1 MFNIIIYLY
10 IYIYMY
16 TTDNSQELLLNVALT
31 VHARVEYF
39 LRFETLEILVQV
51 TVVQDSP
58 YTLYRT
64 ICILWSDIISHNIGH
79 LRHCLS
85 QATTVEG
92 WLILPSMCSDITE
105 SLQMAV

>member
-1 MFNIIIYLY
+1 
-10 IYIYMY
+10 MY
-16 TTDNSQELLLNVALT
+16 TTDNSQEFLLNVALT
-31 VHARVEYF
+31 VHARIESF
-39 LRFETLEILVQV
+39 LRFETLEILAQV

-64 ICILWSDIISHNIGH
+64 IYVYYGAILLATKRH

-85 QATTVEG
+85 QATSVEG

-105 SLQMAV
+105 SLQLAV

>member
-1 MFNIIIYLY
+1 
-10 IYIYMY
+10 MY
-16 TTDNSQELLLNVALT
+16 TTDNSQEFLLNVALT
-31 VHARVEYF
+31 VHARIEYF
-39 LRFETLEILVQV
+39 LRFETLEILAQV

-58 YTLYRT
+58 LLYIVQYIYYGVILLAT
-64 ICILWSDIISHNIGH
+64 IGQ

-85 QATTVEG
+85 QATGVEG